1 MSVLVVGMS
10 HRSAPVEVLERAAV
24 GADEI
29 PKLLDEM
36 LHGSH
41 VTEVMMLS
49 TCNRIEVYAVV
60 DAFHGGLADVSGVL
74 GRHAALPL
82 PELTEHLYV
91 HYAGSAVQHLFAV
104 AAGLDSMVIGEAQI
118 LGQLRAAY
126 AAADTAGTVGR
137 TLHELSQQALRV
149 GKRVHHST
157 GIDAAGASIV
167 SEALAAAT
175 EALGRGLE
183 DVRAVVVGAGAM
195 GALAAAHL
203 RRAHAAEVV
212 VLNRSADRAQRL
224 VENTRRTGTP
234 ARSAPLETLA
244 DELTTA
250 DLLVA
255 CTGAVGTVVALETM
269 AAAVVARDG
278 RPLAVCDLGLPR
290 DVDPAVAALPGV
302 TVVDL
307 VTLQARL
314 APRAHGAA
322 VATAQE
328 LVAEEAQAYLASQR
342 SAEVTPTVTALRRR
356 ASEVI
361 DAELL
366 RLDSRLPD
374 LDGDVREEFVRSVR
388 RVVDKLLHTPT
399 VQVKRLAEGPD
410 GSSYAHALRE
420 LFELDPQT
428 PAAVAVQ
435 RHGDVLAALEAP
447 MGAALEAPMSAMPA
461 APVQTVARH
470 GDDEGDRW

>member
-60 DAFHGGLADVSGVL
+60 DAFHGGLADVSSVL

-82 PELTEHLYV
+82 AELTEHLYV

-149 GKRVHHST
+149 GKRVHTRT
-157 GIDAAGASIV
+157 GIDAAGASVV
-167 SEALAAAT
+167 SEALTVAAHT
-175 EALGRGLE
+175 LGDLRG
-183 DVRAVVVGAGAM
+183 VRAVVVGAGAM
-195 GALAAAHL
+195 GALTAAHL
-203 RRAHAAEVV
+203 RRAGAQEIV
-212 VLNRSADRAQRL
+212 VLNRSAERAQRL

-234 ARSAPLETLA
+234 ARHAPLEALA

-255 CTGAVGTVVALETM
+255 STGAVGTVVARETV
-269 AAAVVARDG
+269 AAAMAARDG
-278 RPLAVCDLGLPR
+278 RPLAVIDLGLPR
-290 DVDPAVAALPGV
+290 DVDPGVAALPGV
-302 TVVDL
+302 SVVDL
-307 VTLQARL
+307 VSLQARL
-314 APRAHGAA
+314 APRAHGEA
-322 VATAQE
+322 VAAAQE
-328 LVAEEAQAYLASQR
+328 LVAEEAQAYLAAQR

-361 DAELL
+361 DGELL
-366 RLDSRLPD
+366 RLDSRLPE
-374 LDGDVREEFVRSVR
+374 LDPAVREEFVRSVR

-447 MGAALEAPMSAMPA
+447 VGTAVEGPGLP
-461 APVQTVARH
+461 RH
-470 GDDEGDRW
+470 REDHR